1 MILPSN
7 LKKLITNELARR
19 EFKYFVKA
27 IKPDYIFSK
36 FSLDVCAA
44 LDEFLNDVRAGKRPI
59 LLVEA
64 FPQSGKSLLCS
75 RMFPAYCFGL
85 NPDWRIGGCSYSAD
99 WANSLNRDVQ
109 RIMLGDEYKEI
120 FPESALKETKAKEMA
135 FRTSERFDIVGHN
148 GYYVSCGVRGS
159 LTGKSLDIG
168 IIDDPIKDMVE
179 AQSVTTKEA
188 ILSWYNT
195 VFKTRLS
202 KQSGHIIMMTR
213 WAIDDLIG
221 IVKEKKRD
229 NVKIL
234 SFPAII
240 NGESLVP
247 ELHPI
252 DKLLETK
259 ELISAY
265 EWSALYMQSPTIKG
279 GNLIK
284 TENFNKV
291 DVFPD
296 KYEQMYI
303 VADTAFTE
311 KTSGDFSAFLLV
323 GVKGKDIYLL
333 DGYAKKVTFP
343 DLCADLTNF
352 YLSAKEK
359 YGKLNTISA
368 IHIENKGSG
377 ISLIQ
382 QLRTKGLPIMELH
395 PTVMNRKTNREELA
409 DKYTR
414 WLEVEADVASG
425 YVSLP
430 AQAHWLPEFMLQCE
444 GFKGGKQDTHDDFVD
459 CLQYAIKLAR
469 KIERPN
475 WGELTK
481 GLMRNAFV

>member
-1 MILPSN
+1 MIPPSN

-19 EFKYFVKA
+19 ELRYFVKA

-120 FPESALKETKAKEMA
+120 FPESALKETKAKDMS

-179 AQSVTTKEA
+179 AQSATTKEA

-284 TENFNKV
+284 TEQFIRY
-291 DVFPD
+291 DIAPE
-296 KYEQMYI
+296 KYDRMYI

-311 KTSGDFSAFLLV
+311 KTSGDFSAFLLW
-323 GVKGKDIYLL
+323 GLKGKDKYIL
-333 DGYAKKVTFP
+333 DGYAKRVTFP
-343 DLCADLTNF
+343 ELCTDLTNF

-359 YGKLNTISA
+359 YGRLNTVSTVFV
-368 IHIENKGSG
+368 ENKGSG

-382 QLRTKGLPIMELH
+382 QLRTKGLPLMELH
-395 PTVMNRKTNREELA
+395 PTATNKKTGKEEVA

-425 YVSLP
+425 YIHIP
-430 AQAHWLPEFMLQCE
+430 RTAPWMQEFLLQCE

-459 CLQYAIKLAR
+459 CICFGIKQAR
-469 KIERPN
+469 ATDRPN
-475 WGELTK
+475 WDILRK
-481 GLMRNAFV
+481 GLQNAVF